1 MDCSHLTRCR
11 RTLLAMFALLSV
23 FALSAAAQ
31 QTTAASLPDAPG
43 FPPSSP
49 VVANPPS
56 PAVGTGSISGTVTDT
71 NGGVVQGATV
81 TLAQQGSDATRTLQ
95 SGGDGQF
102 TFANLPQGIFTV
114 TVTAPHMGKAS
125 SSLVTLG
132 KGETR
137 YLPEIVLPVVGST
150 TVHVSADQTQIATE
164 DVHIEETQRI
174 MGVFPNFYSSFDWNA
189 PPLNTKLKFHLAWR
203 SLIDPTTFIEAGAI
217 AGGEQFQGLYPGF
230 GSGAEGFGKRYAAA
244 YANTFDSRM
253 LGQFLFPSL
262 FRQDPRYF
270 YKGTGST
277 TSRATYAA
285 EQAVVCRGDNGHQ
298 QFCYSHILAYF
309 AAGAISNL
317 YYPKANRG
325 PGLVAENGCIEIGG
339 AAVANLFRE
348 FVWPQMTTHAPPS
361 VLHKH

>member
-1 MDCSHLTRCR
+1 MARSHFHRFPYRLI
-11 RTLLAMFALLSV
+11 AASAFLSV
-23 FALSAAAQ
+23 FALGAAAQ

-43 FPPSSP
+43 FPPST
-49 VVANPPS
+49 
-56 PAVGTGSISGTVTDT
+56 PAATELPTQPVGTGSISGTVTDT

-81 TLAQQGSDATRTLQ
+81 TLAQQGSEATRTVQ

-102 TFANLPQGIFTV
+102 TFSDLPQGIFTV
-114 TVTAPHMGKAS
+114 SVTAPHMGTAS
-125 SSLVTLG
+125 SSQVTLS

-137 YLPEIVLPVVGST
+137 YLPQIVLPVVGST
-150 TVHVSADQTQIATE
+150 TVHVSADQTQLATE
-164 DVHIEETQRI
+164 EVHVEETQRL

-189 PPLNTKLKFHLAWR
+189 PALNTKLKFHLAWR
-203 SLIDPTTFIEAGAI
+203 SMIDPTTFIEAGAI

-230 GSGAEGFGKRYAAA
+230 GSGMEGFGKRYAAA
-244 YANTFDSRM
+244 YANTFDSKM
-253 LGQFLFPSL
+253 LGEFAFPAL

-285 EQAVVCRGDNGHQ
+285 SQAVLCRGDNGHQ

-309 AAGAISNL
+309 AAGALSNL
-317 YYPKANRG
+317 YYPQANRG
-325 PGLVAENGCIEIGG
+325 AGLVAENGLIEIGG
-339 AAVANLFRE
+339 AAAANLLRE
-348 FVWPQMTTHAPPS
+348 FVWPAFTTHAPKS